1 MTSAY
6 IFYFSSF
13 VASLINP
20 FWGLVGLIFSVLI
33 RFQDRYPDIVSI
45 KPFSLLFLGMVI
57 GCFIHRDSLSKHHW
71 KQDKLL
77 IGMLIVSI
85 FGLLVMNPSDLIPQ
99 TWEFVSALA
108 FYFFATRILQERRQF
123 IILFAVM
130 SCCIVYMG
138 YEAIQDVTLHPLTT
152 PFIDIRNGRW
162 QGLGYYQNANE
173 FGQLMITTL
182 PFLFAAL
189 LMKNSI
195 FFKAIAICFIAILI
209 YVVGKTESRTVM
221 IILGMMIMLT
231 FILRGRGNVIK
242 KTIQSSILG
251 FLLLVGLSYAP
262 GPIQDRLESVLN
274 AGSDKSF
281 QGRVRAWEQGFDM
294 LTWYPITGIGKGQ
307 WLDYHGRRPHN
318 SYVEIMAELGIAGI
332 ILFLMT
338 LRLSFREFKP
348 FFSNEHESSQ
358 NMNGKEWKS
367 NNHEPPPEQ
376 NKSKIPITASIDM
389 ETKTVAIAVVVVFVG
404 WLVYIFLGN
413 QAYAVWTYFYIGL
426 CGAVR
431 NLLPDAYHAHNEK
444 VFT

>member
-45 KPFSLLFLGMVI
+45 KPFSLLFLGMII
-57 GCFIHRDSLSKHHW
+57 GCYIHRESLSKHHW

-77 IGMLIVSI
+77 FGMLIVSI
-85 FGLLVMNPSDLIPQ
+85 FGLLIMNPSDLISQ
-99 TWEFVSALA
+99 TWEFISALA

-123 IILFAVM
+123 IILFSVM

-138 YEAIQDVTLHPLTT
+138 YEAIQDVMLHPLTT
-152 PFIDIRNGRW
+152 PFIDVRNGRW
-162 QGLGYYQNANE
+162 QGLGYYANANE

-182 PFLFAAL
+182 PFLFAVL
-189 LMKNSI
+189 LMKNNI
-195 FFKAIAICFIAILI
+195 LFKSIAIGFIALLI
-209 YVVGKTESRTVM
+209 YIVGKTESRTVM
-221 IILGMMIMLT
+221 IILAMMVLLT

-274 AGSDKSF
+274 AGSDSSF
-281 QGRVRAWEQGFDM
+281 QGRVRAWEQGVDM
-294 LTWYPITGIGKGQ
+294 FTWYPITGIGKGQ

-348 FFSNEHESSQ
+348 FFSEDPENSQ
-358 NMNGKEWKS
+358 GQNDKKWKF
-367 NNHEPPPEQ
+367 NYKEPPPDPD
-376 NKSKIPITASIDM
+376 KIDISIPPIDA
-389 ETKTVAIAVVVVFVG
+389 ETKTIVIAVVVIFLG

-426 CGAVR
+426 CAATR
-431 NLLPDAYHAHNEK
+431 NLLPSNTNNERINA
-444 VFT
+444 